1 MTYFSVDVKCENQEY
16 PYIISFAFQREV
28 DESTGAK
35 FANKDEG
42 VTLDKY

>member
-16 PYIISFAFQREV
+16 PYVISFAFQREV